1 MKEIFQRL
9 QRLFRD
15 RRHVDVKELK
25 SALDEVERDRR
36 RNRVEIRRWERKRK
50 HVLDRMKRSRVQG
63 NQLEVDYLWDE
74 FKEHRTGGS
83 DLRREGRI
91 YNVEGV
97 ALKRYI
103 RALERLERRN
113 DREGASKLLERIQG
127 SGLMERLSLEN
138 EAEQLYLD
146 EINSILD
153 EFGGL
158 DEEEKVD
165 PEKAL
170 FLAELDSIRT
180 AEESGNEEE
189 AEEREG
195 ELLERFGRDLEEN

>member
-50 HVLDRMKRSRVQG
+50 HVLDRMKRSRTQG

-83 DLRREGRI
+83 D
-91 YNVEGV
+91 
-97 ALKRYI
+97 
-103 RALERLERRN
+103 
-113 DREGASKLLERIQG
+113 
-127 SGLMERLSLEN
+127 
-138 EAEQLYLD
+138 
-146 EINSILD
+146 
-153 EFGGL
+153 
-158 DEEEKVD
+158 
-165 PEKAL
+165 
-170 FLAELDSIRT
+170 
-180 AEESGNEEE
+180 
-189 AEEREG
+189 
-195 ELLERFGRDLEEN
+195 